1 MFTKLFLETTDPN
14 LTWKKFF
21 GLNIFSMIIVSIIFH
36 TILYTLFCNVV
47 SYIFYG
53 KILSKNINIRLI
65 SCLILIMFFGYIGRL
80 WHVKKAYSDFNYNSE
95 KTKNYV
101 QLHYNSWV
109 FIG

>member
-21 GLNIFSMIIVSIIFH
+21 GLNILLMIFISIIFH
-36 TILYTLFCNVV
+36 TILYTGFCNVV

-53 KILSKNINIRLI
+53 KILSKNINTRLVLA
-65 SCLILIMFFGYIGRL
+65 LILIMFFGYIGRL
-80 WHVKKAYSDFNYNSE
+80 WHSKQTYNDFNNDYE
-95 KTKNYV
+95 KTKKYLE
-101 QLHYNSWV
+101 QHYNSWI